1 LHFSIYGEANM
12 MKESTAAHLAQS
24 HSAQKN
30 SDQQHPISMY
40 LKVWLL
46 LFVLS
51 ACSYMVDYF
60 QFQGMIRWVLI
71 LLFMFLK
78 AGLILMVFMHLAW
91 ERMAVKLLLFLPPIA
106 ILIFIFLMSSEAY
119 YVFLNR
125 IASLFNP

>member
-1 LHFSIYGEANM
+1 M
-12 MKESTAAHLAQS
+12 MKQNTAAHS
-24 HSAQKN
+24 EK
-30 SDQQHPISMY
+30 QQHPISMY

-51 ACSYMVDYF
+51 ACSYLVDYF

-78 AGLILMVFMHLAW
+78 AGLIIMVFMHLAW

-106 ILIFIFLMSSEAY
+106 ILIFILLMSSEAY

-125 IASLFNP
+125 IATLINP

>member
-12 MKESTAAHLAQS
+12 MKQHTETQTVEVQS
-24 HSAQKN
+24 E
-30 SDQQHPISMY
+30 QQHPISMY

-60 QFQGMIRWVLI
+60 QFQGVLRWTLI
-71 LLFMFLK
+71 LAFMFLK
-78 AGLILMVFMHLAW
+78 AGLIIMVFMHLTW

-106 ILIFIFLMSSEAY
+106 ILIFIVLMSKEAD
-119 YVFLNR
+119 YVFINR
-125 IASLFNP
+125 ILSFFNP

>member
-12 MKESTAAHLAQS
+12 MKQHGETQSVAAQS
-24 HSAQKN
+24 E
-30 SDQQHPISMY
+30 QQHPISMY

-60 QFQGMIRWVLI
+60 QFQGVLRWTLI
-71 LLFMFLK
+71 LAFMFLK
-78 AGLILMVFMHLAW
+78 AGLIIMVFMHLAW

-106 ILIFIFLMSSEAY
+106 ILIFIALMSKEAD
-119 YVFLNR
+119 YVFINR
-125 IASLFNP
+125 ILSFFNP